1 MAFGEV
7 GTALSKIKSPAVN
20 LADTFAFSGTV
31 TGFDKTPL
39 TLLSTFTS
47 DGSDANATFDSSIIT
62 DAFDEYLFIFNNI
75 HPETDGVELTFNV
88 SIDNGSNYNIA
99 KTSTAFWSEQVESGG
114 GQLQYRTGQDLAQG
128 TGEQI
133 IMNDLGNGNDEAGAG
148 VMRLFNPSSTTFVKH
163 FVCRHQYYH
172 FGSADGNTAG
182 YAIDNYTAGYAN
194 TTSAINNIRFI
205 MSSGEI
211 QGGTI
216 SLFGVA

>member
-47 DGSDANATFDSSIIT
+47 DGSDDNATFNSSLIT
-62 DAFDEYLFIFNNI
+62 STFDEYLFIFNNI
-75 HPETDGVELTFNV
+75 HPETDGAELTFNV

-114 GQLQYRTGQDLAQG
+114 GQLQYRTGQDSAQG

-163 FVCRHQYYH
+163 FICRHQYYH
-172 FGSADGNTAG
+172 FGSANGNTAG
-182 YAIDNYTAGYAN
+182 YAIDNYTTGYAN